1 MTRRLT
7 TLTTGQVEALT
18 LSTEPYLSCEECFD
32 LMDEYVESVVA
43 GRPEDAPLGLEE
55 HLAGCAACA
64 HEADTLLELVRE

>member
-18 LSTEPYLSCEECFD
+18 LSTEPYLSCGMCFD

-43 GRPEDAPLGLEE
+43 GRPDDAPLGPEK
-55 HLAGCAACA
+55 HLA
-64 HEADTLLELVRE
+64 

>member
-18 LSTEPYLSCEECFD
+18 LSTEPYLSCGMCFD

-43 GRPEDAPLGLEE
+43 GRPDDAPLGP
-55 HLAGCAACA
+55 
-64 HEADTLLELVRE
+64 

>member
-18 LSTEPYLSCEECFD
+18 LATHPYLSCDQCFD
-32 LMDEYVESVVA
+32 LVDAYVDAVAA
-43 GRPEDAPLGLEE
+43 GRPDDAAPGLEE

-64 HEADTLLELVRE
+64 EEAQTLLELVRD